1 MPEFIHAI
9 RTVSKHT
16 ANEVSVN
23 RWLNVDQVA
32 AIEYDEEQ
40 NGVAVLMQDDSVYI
54 VDSTRAYDIDDVL
67 AKEQPERPKPKNY
80 GTTGY
85 IDF

>member
-1 MPEFIHAI
+1 MSEFIHAI

-16 ANEVSVN
+16 ANELSVN

-32 AIEYDEEQ
+32 AVEYDKEQ
-40 NGVAVLMQDDSVYI
+40 NGVVVIMQDDSAYI

-67 AKEQPERPKPKNY
+67 AMEQPERPKPKNY
-80 GTTGY
+80 GTIGC